1 MMKAS
6 LTRRTFLGSTA
17 AAACAAGSAAIA
29 LAEEAAS
36 PADGAAA
43 AEQAENWWDVYP
55 VDWEENFVDL
65 DTGITMCYMTA
76 GPEDGTPVMLV
87 HGTADSRMVW
97 AQVVPHLVDAGMRVY
112 VPEMRGQGKTDK
124 PFESD
129 HSYDSS
135 KFAKDIASLFD
146 KLGLE
151 HVHMVGHSLGSLT
164 CQIVAAQSA
173 EVVETVTLISTGA
186 IMGTGQDQLDYLID
200 QKTGEVDQDFIQ
212 SWSASS
218 NDDADF
224 VHAQLLQAQALPT
237 LSWLFLFHGT
247 TSDYTEYE
255 NAITCPVQ
263 IIWGTE
269 DALFSSKDQ
278 DDVQERLTNAAS
290 VDFHAIDGASHGVF
304 TDSAARAEEVSG
316 LIVSFVEGAA

>member
-1 MMKAS
+1 MKES
-6 LTRRTFLGSTA
+6 LTRRGFLGA
-17 AAACAAGSAAIA
+17 AAVAACAATSASAALA
-29 LAEEAAS
+29 DEAASTAEEAS
-36 PADGAAA
+36 EG
-43 AEQAENWWDVYP
+43 EQVENWWDVYP

-97 AQVVPHLVDAGMRVY
+97 AQVVPHLVEAGMRVY

-173 EVVETVTLISTGA
+173 EKVESVTLISTGA

-200 QKTGEVDQDFIQ
+200 QKTGKVDQDFIQ

-218 NDDADF
+218 NEDADF
-224 VHAQLLQAQALPT
+224 VRAQLLQAQALPT

-269 DALFSSKDQ
+269 DVLFSSKDQ

-290 VDFHAIDGASHGVF
+290 VDFHAIEGASHGVF
-304 TDSAARAEEVSG
+304 TDGSDNAEEISD
-316 LIVSFVEGAA
+316 LIADFVKAHA

>member
-1 MMKAS
+1 MKES
-6 LTRRTFLGSTA
+6 LTRRGFLSA
-17 AAACAAGSAAIA
+17 AAVAACAAGSASAA
-29 LAEEAAS
+29 LADEAAS
-36 PADGAAA
+36 TAGKA
-43 AEQAENWWDVYP
+43 AEGESGENWWDVYP
-55 VDWEENFVDL
+55 VDWQENYVDL
-65 DTGITMCYMTA
+65 DTGIAMCYMTA

-135 KFAKDIASLFD
+135 KFAKDIADLFE

-173 EVVETVTLISTGA
+173 DVVDSVTLISTGA
-186 IMGTGQDQLDYLID
+186 IMGTGQDQLDYLIN

-212 SWSASS
+212 SWSECS
-218 NDDADF
+218 NQDVDF
-224 VHAQLLQAQALPT
+224 VRAQLLQAQALPT

-278 DDVQERLTNAAS
+278 DDVQERLTSAAS
-290 VDFHAIDGASHGVF
+290 VDFHAIEGASHGVF
-304 TDSAARAEEVSG
+304 TDSAENAEEVSG
-316 LIVSFVEGAA
+316 LIADFVKDHA